1 MWSSIYPKIIK
12 VVDQKIIFWEKLITG
27 YPKIEDFLGEAV
39 KLSYVIWDVKKL
51 IFSRIKVD
59 PLNINKSLQHL
70 NGIQLRILSIV
81 YSAVLND
88 FYGVIIFGHMIDNG
102 Y

>member
-1 MWSSIYPKIIK
+1 M
-12 VVDQKIIFWEKLITG
+12 
-27 YPKIEDFLGEAV
+27 
-39 KLSYVIWDVKKL
+39 SYVIWDVKKL
-51 IFSRIKVD
+51 IFSEIKVD

-88 FYGVIIFGHMIDNG
+88 FYGVIIFVQYDRQWILRVDWMKYYNLKGISIGILFLILHF
-102 Y
+102 